1 MRHMRHLGHQ
11 QGHRPL
17 PSHNKSPLTLNQ
29 SLLNPPLPKKQM
41 DAFHCAVF
49 VVVGGAGLRTVVA
62 AAANVVLKQQQQTF
76 KQPVLI

>member
-1 MRHMRHLGHQ
+1 MVLHMRHLW
-11 QGHRPL
+11 HRDG
-17 PSHNKSPLTLNQ
+17 PSLNNNKSLLTFNL

-62 AAANVVLKQQQQTF
+62 AAANVVLKQQKQTF
-76 KQPVLI
+76 KQPLMI

>member
-1 MRHMRHLGHQ
+1 
-11 QGHRPL
+11 
-17 PSHNKSPLTLNQ
+17 
-29 SLLNPPLPKKQM
+29 M

-49 VVVGGAGLRTVVA
+49 VVVGVASLGTVVA